1 MKMIMDKDE
10 VNEERKVKRLMNKIM
25 EGIVLMK

>member
-1 MKMIMDKDE
+1 MIMDKDE